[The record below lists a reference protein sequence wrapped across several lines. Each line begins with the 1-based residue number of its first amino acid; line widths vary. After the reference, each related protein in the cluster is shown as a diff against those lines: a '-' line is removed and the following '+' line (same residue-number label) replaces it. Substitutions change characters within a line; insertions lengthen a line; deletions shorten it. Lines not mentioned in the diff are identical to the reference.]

1 MFVLLDYAVHN
12 STNLLIHLFFLFTFS
27 FVVYLKIFYYKV
39 TALAEDFLTVY
50 VNIFLYSQN
59 LNYVITGKPLHMKQ
73 NFLIM
78 PFLETTF
85 SLLSVYKE
93 KTMMYLQMNQFL
105 GSIFSYMYYVK
116 CFMQII
122 SNYNLPPKLNMRIPP
137 IFYQE
142 NM

>member
-1 MFVLLDYAVHN
+1 M
-12 STNLLIHLFFLFTFS
+12 
-27 FVVYLKIFYYKV
+27 
-39 TALAEDFLTVY
+39 EDFPTVY

-59 LNYVITGKPLHMKQ
+59 LNYVIIGEALHIKQ

-78 PFLETTF
+78 LFLETTF

>member
-1 MFVLLDYAVHN
+1 
-12 STNLLIHLFFLFTFS
+12 
-27 FVVYLKIFYYKV
+27 
-39 TALAEDFLTVY
+39 
-50 VNIFLYSQN
+50 
-59 LNYVITGKPLHMKQ
+59 MKQ

-78 PFLETTF
+78 LFLETTF

-105 GSIFSYMYYVK
+105 GSISSYMYYVK

-122 SNYNLPPKLNMRIPP
+122 SKHNLPPKLNMRIPP

-142 NM
+142 NK

>member
-39 TALAEDFLTVY
+39 TTLVEDFPTVY

-59 LNYVITGKPLHMKQ
+59 LNYVIIGEALHIKQ

-78 PFLETTF
+78 LFLETTF

-105 GSIFSYMYYVK
+105 GSISSYMYYVK

-122 SNYNLPPKLNMRIPP
+122 SKYNLPPKLNMRIPP
-137 IFYQE
+137 ILYQE